1 MTVYRDDVIWTPE
14 ILSGV
19 RFFNIDNTCGDVGD
33 EVTGEMRPAGR
44 NEVVSGSA
52 GNGNRRG

>member
-33 EVTGEMRPAGR
+33 EVTGETRPAGR
-44 NEVVSGSA
+44 NEAVSGSA